1 MPEKREGK
9 SINRKKIFLLLG
21 PALFLLTFI
30 PFGGMALKVRLA
42 LGTILWMGVWWVTMP
57 VPPAITAFLPVVI
70 NALFSLTE
78 MSAIISCYSAELI
91 FLLAGADLITMAWS
105 ATGVD
110 KRIAAHGLAL
120 VGTSVKQQVLV
131 WFLMATL
138 LSAVLPNTVV
148 AAVLCSIAISMLR
161 FVGEGDV
168 KNSRTAS
175 LVLMAIVWGANNGG
189 MLTPLGGA
197 MNLITVSYIESFTG
211 SELIYTDWVIK
222 LLPFGLAITAITAAF
237 LMLTRCDKKT
247 LDGSKGYF
255 KDMCRSFPKLSRAGK
270 ISLAV
275 FAAAAVLAFTR
286 QLYQSVLPGLK
297 PGFVFLTGGL
307 LMFFLKDDDGE
318 AIITWEKAEKNLM
331 WGLFFLFAGGTALGA
346 LVNGSGAVD
355 AFAGLISNMHMES
368 ELVLIFIIVTVNVV
382 LSDIINNT
390 ACAAVTI
397 PIVIGIAQGLDLP
410 VIPYLWIATVSYNLS
425 FSLPTSIRAIPI
437 GYGLDAGFMFRRGL
451 VLTGLM
457 IVTVTLIGWLCVSF
471 WPAFGLLSI

>member
-211 SELIYTDWVIK
+211 SELI
-222 LLPFGLAITAITAAF
+222 
-237 LMLTRCDKKT
+237 
-247 LDGSKGYF
+247 
-255 KDMCRSFPKLSRAGK
+255 
-270 ISLAV
+270 
-275 FAAAAVLAFTR
+275 
-286 QLYQSVLPGLK
+286 
-297 PGFVFLTGGL
+297 
-307 LMFFLKDDDGE
+307 
-318 AIITWEKAEKNLM
+318 
-331 WGLFFLFAGGTALGA
+331 
-346 LVNGSGAVD
+346 
-355 AFAGLISNMHMES
+355 
-368 ELVLIFIIVTVNVV
+368 
-382 LSDIINNT
+382 
-390 ACAAVTI
+390 
-397 PIVIGIAQGLDLP
+397 
-410 VIPYLWIATVSYNLS
+410 
-425 FSLPTSIRAIPI
+425 
-437 GYGLDAGFMFRRGL
+437 
-451 VLTGLM
+451 
-457 IVTVTLIGWLCVSF
+457 
-471 WPAFGLLSI
+471 

>member
-1 MPEKREGK
+1 
-9 SINRKKIFLLLG
+9 
-21 PALFLLTFI
+21 
-30 PFGGMALKVRLA
+30 
-42 LGTILWMGVWWVTMP
+42 
-57 VPPAITAFLPVVI
+57 
-70 NALFSLTE
+70 
-78 MSAIISCYSAELI
+78 
-91 FLLAGADLITMAWS
+91 
-105 ATGVD
+105 
-110 KRIAAHGLAL
+110 
-120 VGTSVKQQVLV
+120 
-131 WFLMATL
+131 
-138 LSAVLPNTVV
+138 
-148 AAVLCSIAISMLR
+148 
-161 FVGEGDV
+161 
-168 KNSRTAS
+168 
-175 LVLMAIVWGANNGG
+175 
-189 MLTPLGGA
+189 
-197 MNLITVSYIESFTG
+197 
-211 SELIYTDWVIK
+211 
-222 LLPFGLAITAITAAF
+222 
-237 LMLTRCDKKT
+237 MLTRCDKKT
-247 LDGSKGYF
+247 LDGSKSYF

-270 ISLAV
+270 ISMAV

-318 AIITWEKAEKNLM
+318 AVITWEKAEKNLM

>member
-1 MPEKREGK
+1 M
-9 SINRKKIFLLLG
+9 
-21 PALFLLTFI
+21 
-30 PFGGMALKVRLA
+30 
-42 LGTILWMGVWWVTMP
+42 GTILWMGVWWVTMP
-57 VPPAITAFLPVVI
+57 VPPAITAFLPVVV
-70 NALFSLTE
+70 NALFSLTD
-78 MSAIISCYSAELI
+78 MSSIISCYSAELI
-91 FLLAGADLITMAWS
+91 FLLAGADVITMAWS

-138 LSAVLPNTVV
+138 LSAILPNTVV
-148 AAVLCSIAISMLR
+148 AAVLCSIAMSMLR

-197 MNLITVSYIESFTG
+197 MNLITVSYIENFTG
-211 SELIYTDWVIK
+211 AELIYTDWVIK
-222 LLPFGLAITAITAAF
+222 LLPFGIAITIVTAIF
-237 LMLTRCDKKT
+237 LLLTRCDKKT
-247 LDGSKGYF
+247 LDGSKDYF
-255 KDMCRSFPKLSRAGK
+255 KEMCRSFPKLSNAGK

-275 FAAAAVLAFTR
+275 FIAAAVLAFTR
-286 QLYQSVLPGLK
+286 ELYKGVFPGLK

-307 LMFFLKDDDGE
+307 LMFFLRDDEGE
-318 AIITWEKAEKNLM
+318 LVITWEKAEKNLM

-346 LVNGSGAVD
+346 LVNGSGAVT
-355 AFAGLISNMHMES
+355 AFAELISNMRMES
-368 ELVLIFIIVTVNVV
+368 ELVLIFIIVAVNVV

-397 PIVIGIAQGLDLP
+397 PIVIGIAQGLGLP

-437 GYGLDAGFMFRRGL
+437 GYGLDPGFMFKRGIA
-451 VLTGLM
+451 LTAIM
-457 IVTVTLIGWLCVSF
+457 IVTVTVIGWLCVRF
-471 WPAFGLLSI
+471 WPAFGVLTI

>member
-1 MPEKREGK
+1 M
-9 SINRKKIFLLLG
+9 
-21 PALFLLTFI
+21 FLLTFI
-30 PFGGMALKVRLA
+30 PFGGTELKVRLA

-57 VPPAITAFLPVVI
+57 VSPAITAFLPVVI
-70 NALFSLTE
+70 NALFSLTD
-78 MSAIISCYSAELI
+78 MSSIISCYSAELI
-91 FLLAGADLITMAWS
+91 FLLAGADIITMAWS

-120 VGTSVKQQVLV
+120 VGTSVRQQVLV

-138 LSAVLPNTVV
+138 LSAILPNTVV
-148 AAVLCSIAISMLR
+148 AAVLCSIAMSMLR

-168 KNSRTAS
+168 KNSKTAS

-197 MNLITVSYIESFTG
+197 MNLITVSYIENFTG
-211 SELIYTDWVIK
+211 TELIYTDWVVK
-222 LLPFGLAITAITAAF
+222 LLPFGIAITLITAAA
-237 LMLTRCDKKT
+237 LLLIRCDKKT
-247 LDGSKGYF
+247 LDGSKDYF
-255 KDMCRSFPKLSRAGK
+255 KDMCRSFPKLSTAGK

-275 FAAAAVLAFTR
+275 FVAAAVLAFTR
-286 QLYQSVLPGLK
+286 QLYQNVFPGLK

-307 LMFFLKDDDGE
+307 IMFFLKDEKGE
-318 AIITWEKAEKNLM
+318 PVITWEHAEKNLM

-346 LVNGSGAVD
+346 LVDGSGAVD
-355 AFAGLISNMHMES
+355 AFAKLISGMRIDS
-368 ELVLIFIIVTVNVV
+368 ELVLIFIIVAVNVV

-397 PIVIGIAQGLDLP
+397 PIVIGIAQGLGLP

-437 GYGLDAGFMFRRGL
+437 GYGLDPGFMFKKGL
-451 VLTGLM
+451 VLTAVM
-457 IVTVTLIGWLCVSF
+457 IVAVTLIGWLCIRF
-471 WPAFGLLSI
+471 WPAFGVLTI